1 VGHWCSHG
9 RGALLGGL
17 ADSTVA
23 MSVASGP
30 VPHFVAEIVATAGLV
45 LVIFIE
51 EGALDDESLLES
63 ARRTRF

>member
-1 VGHWCSHG
+1 
-9 RGALLGGL
+9 
-17 ADSTVA
+17 